1 MEMEG
6 TLQLKVLK
14 AELLIDTDW
23 FGKMDPFVVLKLN
36 DQSYQT
42 TVKKNNGKNPS
53 WFETFAFR
61 AKEGE
66 SIRFDVFDKDFI
78 KSDDLIGQG
87 VFEIKDILCTNKD
100 LVVKLYRKGTSY
112 VGELFLETRFFPDP
126 NEYVKMISSLQKQIN
141 FELKEMEKLQKD
153 LRNTNKLLD
162 FEEQQKNRKNVI
174 TEACLVGN
182 RKDHLEEEFRKL
194 EHSYELQIREINL
207 SIESHEKTITLL
219 HENIKKG
226 QEYIVLMNNETNIY
240 KYPPPQGKLHI
251 TCKNGNFSR
260 STTSFGTMDPCALF
274 SLGNCFF
281 KTKKIKN
288 GGKTPVWEEEFDLI
302 RYKGENMLK
311 CEAYHDN
318 DLIGYGFLNIN
329 WIVIRGAE
337 YNTQIKLFFL
347 KDALKE
353 AGYINL
359 VMKFDRE

>member
-6 TLQLKVLK
+6 TLQVKVIK

-42 TVKKNNGKNPS
+42 TVKKNNGKHPS

-66 SIRFDVFDKDFI
+66 SIRFDLFDKDFL

-100 LVVKLYRKGTSY
+100 LVIKLYRKATNY

-126 NEYVKMISSLQKQIN
+126 NEYVKMISILQKQIN
-141 FELKEMEKLQKD
+141 SELKEMEKLQKD
-153 LRNTNKLLD
+153 LRTTNKLLD

-174 TEACLVGN
+174 AEACQVDN

-194 EHSYELQIREINL
+194 EHSYDLEIRQITM
-207 SIESHEKTITLL
+207 SIESHEKTIALL
-219 HENIKKG
+219 QDSIKKS
-226 QEYIVLMNNETNIY
+226 QEYIVLMNNETDIY
-240 KYPPPQGKLHI
+240 KNPPPKGKLHI
-251 TCKNGNFSR
+251 TCKDGNFSR
-260 STTSFGTMDPCALF
+260 STTSLGKMDPCALF
-274 SLGNCFF
+274 SLGNCCF

-288 GGKTPVWEEEFDLI
+288 GGKTPVWGEEFDLI
-302 RYKGENMLK
+302 RDKGDNMLR
-311 CEAYHDN
+311 CEAYHEN

-329 WIVIRGAE
+329 WIVVRGTE
-337 YNTQIKLFFL
+337 YNTRIILFYM

-353 AGYINL
+353 VGSVNL
-359 VMKFDRE
+359 VMKFDS